1 MDGVGHSAAKGFGKG
16 VGKELGKHITGEHK
30 PHGHHGSHDVSH
42 LLHLD
47 LKHLPGPGEIPDPVS
62 LAAKTLLD
70 GGLKHLLTAPGQP
83 LHLLSRL
90 L

>member
-16 VGKELGKHITGEHK
+16 AGKELGKHITGEHK
-30 PHGHHGSHDVSH
+30 PHGHDVSH